1 MVPRDCEATSSR
13 GKPQQVAP
21 GVQTCRS
28 TTRIAC
34 VKQGA
39 RQPSRPCAGEVGKV
53 RTGTRWEVVGV
64 ERWNCKGLGGT
75 GFPPP
80 FPVVMWACAC
90 SEGVCGGRRSSST
103 LRPMGDVS
111 PRPRMREGMGHS
123 DVLRLVVLCLVM
135 IAVT

>member
-1 MVPRDCEATSSR
+1 MIAQAPRETAKGDDSLERCMVPRDCEATSSR

-75 GFPPP
+75 GFPPHSP
-80 FPVVMWACAC
+80 SWCGHAPAAKGCVVGDGPAQPCAQW
-90 SEGVCGGRRSSST
+90 V
-103 LRPMGDVS
+103 
-111 PRPRMREGMGHS
+111 
-123 DVLRLVVLCLVM
+123 
-135 IAVT
+135 

>member
-1 MVPRDCEATSSR
+1 MIAQAPRETAKGDDSLERCMVPRDCEATSSR

-75 GFPPP
+75 GFPPIP
-80 FPVVMWACAC
+80 RRDVGMRLQRR
-90 SEGVCGGRRSSST
+90 GVWWETVQLNLAPNG
-103 LRPMGDVS
+103 
-111 PRPRMREGMGHS
+111 
-123 DVLRLVVLCLVM
+123 
-135 IAVT
+135 